1 MNFPGLSFIDDEVSN
16 VPASAV
22 QYGNKTTSA
31 AVEKKAFSS
40 IENIEFGPK
49 NRLPFKRDI
58 DSPTKSLQLETCD
71 SSSKLTIATAAES
84 ELRRSSLCILA
95 LKTAA
100 AKATS
105 TPFLKSSEQS
115 SLSSMISLPGVPPV
129 QGM

>member
-71 SSSKLTIATAAES
+71 SSSKTIIAAES

-129 QGM
+129 QGK